1 MSILDLPE
9 ELFFI
14 DSIEMEGCVFTGKG
28 KELKKLSKQIW
39 EGSHSIFSFIFGNKQ
54 CVGVKDILNEWMDV
68 GTQTIIF
75 YIPKQTLQEIRQ
87 ELINTTGTQLIASEI
102 ENYITAK
109 IHNNLPNMTVYSL
122 NNERDSVKLSTLF
135 EIESLKKELER
146 TNTSQTHQLYMI
158 GLPFKPYGDDI
169 DFYLNGNPIGY
180 KGGTLLGS
188 SKIFAQRI
196 KKGTILVTSD
206 DGIGI
211 NFFNTSNYESN
222 NENINYDLK
231 SLDFTQDRLNFE
243 LDKKRPTL
251 IESKSNDQLHFS
263 RLANSQTK
271 KIIKNTGKSSSSL
284 NSSPPAT
291 GAIGINLE
299 SFSIPFNSH
308 LETTL
313 HLLLIN
319 KDGKKV
325 LMGGA
330 YHKELNCEVIAE
342 ITIHDKDSSIIH
354 ITNHSDNGLV
364 FEKYNNNLWRLDES
378 SQSKKSQTIN
388 MYTNILNDNS
398 AIENFVVGEN
408 ESHPN
413 QLTIE
418 PHHTIKLQTEE
429 IEFND
434 SNLYRD
440 SKGVWIRYSYF
451 ELKRFDTTIQ
461 LNRDLYKVT
470 DNGAILDC
478 FVNYDTSK
486 KSFIYGA
493 KVQKEFTDI
502 LSRAISS
509 KPINLN
515 YTEEGLN
522 IENKLDGN
530 FYIVQILTS
539 SQKYILE
546 KEHKSIMI
554 KKHDLHKLKIDIINK
569 KYLSRPLIRFGLTF
583 QG

>member
-14 DSIEMEGCVFTGKG
+14 DSIEMEGCVFSG
-28 KELKKLSKQIW
+28 KEKELSKISKQIW

-54 CVGVKDILNEWMDV
+54 CLGIKDIINEWMEV

-75 YIPKQTLQEIRQ
+75 YTPKQTLQEIRQ
-87 ELINTTGTQLIASEI
+87 QLITPIGTQLIATEI
-102 ENYITAK
+102 ENFITSK
-109 IHNNLPNMTVYSL
+109 IHNNVKNMTVYSL
-122 NNERDSVKLSTLF
+122 NNERDSIKLSSLF

-146 TNTSQTHQLYMI
+146 TNISQTHQLYMI

-169 DFYLNGNPIGY
+169 DFYLNGKPIGY
-180 KGGTLLGS
+180 EGGTLLGS

-206 DGIGI
+206 DGISL
-211 NFFNTSNYESN
+211 NFFDTNNYESN

-231 SLDFTQDRLNFE
+231 SLDFKQDRLNFE

-263 RLANSQTK
+263 RLANYQRVKQQEESF
-271 KIIKNTGKSSSSL
+271 SSSKSIKKE
-284 NSSPPAT
+284 S
-291 GAIGINLE
+291 GAIGVNLE
-299 SFSIPFNSH
+299 SFYIPFNKA
-308 LETTL
+308 LEIL

-319 KDGKKV
+319 KDGQKI

-330 YHKELNCEVIAE
+330 YHQQLHCDVVAE
-342 ITIHDKDSSIIH
+342 ITIHNRENSAIE
-354 ITNHSDNGLV
+354 ITNHSNHTLI
-364 FEKYNNNLWRLDES
+364 FEKYDNNLWRLEEDPSQES
-378 SQSKKSQTIN
+378 RGRSIN

-398 AIENFVVGEN
+398 AIENFSLGKN
-408 ESHPN
+408 ESLGN
-413 QLTIE
+413 KLTIQ
-418 PHHTIKLQTEE
+418 PQKTIQLPTEE
-429 IEFND
+429 LEFND

-440 SKGVWIRYSYF
+440 AKGVWIRYSQF
-451 ELKRFDTTIQ
+451 ELKRFNTTLQ
-461 LNRDLYKVT
+461 LNRDLYSVT
-470 DNGAILDC
+470 SNGAILDC
-478 FVNYDTSK
+478 FVKYDSFN
-486 KSFIYGA
+486 KSFVYGA

-509 KPINLN
+509 KPINL
-515 YTEEGLN
+515 THSPEGLKV
-522 IENKLDGN
+522 ENQLDAN
-530 FYIVQILTS
+530 FYIVQVLTS

-546 KEHKSIMI
+546 KEQKNILI
-554 KKHDLHKLKIDIINK
+554 KESDLHHLKIDIINK